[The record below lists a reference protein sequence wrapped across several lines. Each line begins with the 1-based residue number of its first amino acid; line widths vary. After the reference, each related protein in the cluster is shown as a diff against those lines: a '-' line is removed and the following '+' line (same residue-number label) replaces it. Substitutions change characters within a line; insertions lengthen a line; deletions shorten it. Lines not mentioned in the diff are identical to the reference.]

1 MDTTNRYKV
10 ILVDDEVEAL
20 KRLHL
25 FLGKVGLLDIVGS
38 YQNGMEALDG
48 IQKNRPDIVFIDI
61 EMPEMNGLEVLQNC
75 SVPYPY
81 FVFVTAY
88 DAYAVEA
95 FEKNAVDYILKPYS
109 KERIEQAV
117 HRATDIIEKE
127 RLAKNAENYKNL
139 LLSFSER
146 KPAFPDNGTYVKRIA
161 VKSVGKTSF
170 IEVKN
175 ILWIESS
182 DQYVEVHTAG
192 KTIVVRE
199 SMDQLEQNLNPREFF
214 RIHRSYIVSLDQ
226 VEALEYIDKHT
237 SMTVLKNGKRLK
249 ISNSRKQEFKKRMGI

>member
-38 YQNGMEALDG
+38 YQNGVEALDG

-117 HRATDIIEKE
+117 
-127 RLAKNAENYKNL
+127 

-182 DQYVEVHTAG
+182 DQYVEVHTAD